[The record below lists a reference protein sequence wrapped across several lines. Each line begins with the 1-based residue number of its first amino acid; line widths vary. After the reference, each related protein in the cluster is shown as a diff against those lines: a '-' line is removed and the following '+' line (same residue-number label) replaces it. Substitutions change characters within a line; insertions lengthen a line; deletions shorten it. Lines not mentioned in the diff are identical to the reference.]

1 MLLNSWGADM
11 YVLISPPLQEF
22 LHDVFPN
29 VSCQI
34 LAEFTTTSQQSGTE
48 VNLMLGMFDDPF
60 SASDVAKEI
69 KSASALKALI
79 DKVPVNRFTATSLR
93 EPEYPD
99 YYGTLELHHCD
110 IVELLVEMI
119 EEPRFQ
125 GHWQFEPVLD
135 VREGKR
141 YYSDYVTG
149 KHFEHM
155 YNVVIRDGQH
165 SGTALCAVGMVSDAT
180 CISLTSGMSVHP
192 VYVFPF
198 NLSPVVRWKKGGIRL
213 AGLMPKVLGTPGQMK
228 REQHKR
234 DRLRVFHAGLSLL
247 VKSLE
252 SKGNGV
258 FCKLQLPSQAERRLV
273 FFHLAVYLGDNP
285 EMSKVCLVYEGVK
298 AQVPCNNCFCPGD
311 RLHETELVYP
321 RRNKKHAISLL
332 RQMAVMVNDTTRG
345 NVTRLEAFSKK
356 WSMHPGIPFWLHTPF
371 CDPYKIPPERLH
383 FMDAGII
390 AWVISAL
397 VCMIRVL
404 FKGAEQNAK
413 IRELDRRFQ
422 SIPKFPGLRVFTQGV
437 STCCKYTV
445 VRPLADKPRM
455 WSFRVFKGQKNQRFS
470 QFGRP
475 VDLCWNGLILPKR
488 IRMERDGTRSKL
500 ISILLLVTVILM

>member
-1 MLLNSWGADM
+1 
-11 YVLISPPLQEF
+11 
-22 LHDVFPN
+22 
-29 VSCQI
+29 
-34 LAEFTTTSQQSGTE
+34 
-48 VNLMLGMFDDPF
+48 MLGMFDDPF

-198 NLSPVVRWKKGGIRL
+198 NLSPDVRWKKGGIRL

-228 REQHKR
+228 REQHKK

-298 AQVPCNNCFCPGD
+298 AQVPCNNCFCPSD

-321 RRNKKHAISLL
+321 RRNKKHAISLQ

-437 STCCKYTV
+437 STCCKYTAVEWVSMLKVLVCV
-445 VRPLADKPRM
+445 VPGLFPPELQVTQLCVKLSVMYMDMRRSDINEDQMQTARENAIAFKDQALFSLAPVLDKV
-455 WSFRVFKGQKNQRFS
+455 SKGDIYHMSTCKYLHLNMYNS
-470 QFGRP
+470 
-475 VDLCWNGLILPKR
+475 
-488 IRMERDGTRSKL
+488 MMTY
-500 ISILLLVTVILM
+500 